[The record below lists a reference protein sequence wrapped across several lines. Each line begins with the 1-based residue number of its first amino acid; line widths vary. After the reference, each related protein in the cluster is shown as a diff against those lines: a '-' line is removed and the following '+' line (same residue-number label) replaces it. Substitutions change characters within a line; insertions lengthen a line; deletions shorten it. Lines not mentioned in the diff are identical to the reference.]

1 MGKLKKSNDKN
12 FDLKEQDVLIGSR
25 VLNSDTTKNRIEYFI
40 NNVEDNLS
48 FNLGYK
54 TPNKKKD
61 LCEKFLKYRQLW
73 KSQPYKIINNYKKN
87 FREEIKKI
95 KPLCI
100 DLEVASICDL
110 ACPHCFREYLAT
122 PDKIIDFNLAKK
134 IIDQAAEIGVYS
146 IKFNWRGEPL
156 LNPKLPELIYYAKK
170 KGIIETIINTNATN
184 LTKKKSKELID
195 NGLDYMIYSFDGGV
209 KSTYEKL
216 RPGRFKKNTFEQVV
230 KNIQNFKKIREENN
244 AKFPYTKIQMVLM
257 ESNRMELDDFHKLF
271 NQYVDEVTVTLY
283 SERGGKINDLNDKN
297 QKILSK
303 YLKENKLSE
312 NTPYMLDGNN
322 NLYVSK
328 KRKACNQI
336 FQRMMVTYDGRA
348 GMCCMDWGAK
358 HNLGYLS
365 EKGYNHRNEEKKI
378 YEKVKKKNNGFELL
392 QNIKIPKIFHN
403 PKKEV
408 SNLSNIWENDILNDV
423 RENHLNDN
431 VNKIEICKGC
441 TSRDTFEW
449 IKIV

>member
-48 FNLGYK
+48 FKLGYK

-170 KGIIETIINTNATN
+170 K
-184 LTKKKSKELID
+184 
-195 NGLDYMIYSFDGGV
+195 
-209 KSTYEKL
+209 
-216 RPGRFKKNTFEQVV
+216 
-230 KNIQNFKKIREENN
+230 
-244 AKFPYTKIQMVLM
+244 
-257 ESNRMELDDFHKLF
+257 
-271 NQYVDEVTVTLY
+271 
-283 SERGGKINDLNDKN
+283 
-297 QKILSK
+297 
-303 YLKENKLSE
+303 
-312 NTPYMLDGNN
+312 
-322 NLYVSK
+322 
-328 KRKACNQI
+328 
-336 FQRMMVTYDGRA
+336 
-348 GMCCMDWGAK
+348 
-358 HNLGYLS
+358 
-365 EKGYNHRNEEKKI
+365 
-378 YEKVKKKNNGFELL
+378 ELL
-392 QNIKIPKIFHN
+392 R
-403 PKKEV
+403 
-408 SNLSNIWENDILNDV
+408 LL
-423 RENHLNDN
+423 
-431 VNKIEICKGC
+431 
-441 TSRDTFEW
+441 
-449 IKIV
+449 